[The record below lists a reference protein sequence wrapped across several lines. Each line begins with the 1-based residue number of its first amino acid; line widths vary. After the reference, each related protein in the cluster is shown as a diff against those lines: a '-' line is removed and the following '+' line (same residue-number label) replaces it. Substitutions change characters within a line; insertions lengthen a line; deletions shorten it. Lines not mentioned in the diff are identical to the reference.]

1 MAGPIEESDF
11 HVLVIGAG
19 SVGLLIAQRL
29 KMLGIKCT
37 VFEREHYLNERPRDW
52 SFGIYWAQSSLT
64 ECLPNSLISRLT
76 TAQVDPLRTSTP
88 DDYMRLMNGQTAGE
102 LLRVPTPNMYR
113 LKRSKFRALLNE
125 GIDVQYGKRLST
137 LSNNTYKGEPRA
149 TATFEDGSKATG
161 HLLVGADGS
170 KSIVRKYLLG
180 PEIAALQP
188 LPIMTLRAT
197 STFPPEVAKKLAA
210 ELQGQVTANTYHPM
224 GCVAF
229 FPIDDVL
236 DHERP
241 ETWTWTPSLTIRHE
255 GGNDGLTTPA
265 EIRSVWDQYAKNL
278 ADPFRSMML
287 SLPQDAVIWCE
298 RLSIWP
304 TVAWDNK
311 QGTVT
316 LAGDAAHPMTP
327 QRGQGLNNAVHDA
340 ANLCRALDEHVH
352 GEKPLSDVLAAY
364 ETELVERG
372 REAVLSSGRDSM
384 MVLNW
389 EQLMNSPSLNRG
401 PADSGRR

>member
-1 MAGPIEESDF
+1 M
-11 HVLVIGAG
+11 
-19 SVGLLIAQRL
+19 
-29 KMLGIKCT
+29 
-37 VFEREHYLNERPRDW
+37 
-52 SFGIYWAQSSLT
+52 
-64 ECLPNSLISRLT
+64 
-76 TAQVDPLRTSTP
+76 
-88 DDYMRLMNGQTAGE
+88 
-102 LLRVPTPNMYR
+102 
-113 LKRSKFRALLNE
+113 
-125 GIDVQYGKRLST
+125 
-137 LSNNTYKGEPRA
+137 
-149 TATFEDGSKATG
+149 
-161 HLLVGADGS
+161 
-170 KSIVRKYLLG
+170 
-180 PEIAALQP
+180 
-188 LPIMTLRAT
+188 
-197 STFPPEVAKKLAA
+197 
-210 ELQGQVTANTYHPM
+210 
-224 GCVAF
+224 
-229 FPIDDVL
+229 
-236 DHERP
+236 
-241 ETWTWTPSLTIRHE
+241 TIRHE

-278 ADPFRSMML
+278 ADPFRLTML

-327 QRGQGLNNAVHDA
+327 RKRNMLLHDPRLGFLAFYITHLRQGLILDFFSCTERGQGLNNAVHDA